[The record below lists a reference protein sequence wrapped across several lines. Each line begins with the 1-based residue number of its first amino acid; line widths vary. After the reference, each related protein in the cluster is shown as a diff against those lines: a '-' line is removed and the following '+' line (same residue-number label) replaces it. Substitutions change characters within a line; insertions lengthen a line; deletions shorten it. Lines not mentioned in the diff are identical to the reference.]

1 MEAYPID
8 GGQRQAAGPED
19 FAQRLAAHPAI
30 GDELAELS
38 ALLQARS
45 NLNPPPVPGMEDTPL
60 CLHAACGAREVLTAV
75 GWLTATRRAP
85 LRGSSCWCG
94 RATPSPIGR
103 SGRWCWH
110 RPRGTGR

>member
-1 MEAYPID
+1 MEAYPIG
-8 GGQRQAAGPED
+8 GGQRQTAGPED

-30 GDELAELS
+30 GDELVELS

-60 CLHAACGAREVLTAV
+60 CLHAAHCAREVLTAV
-75 GWLTATRRAP
+75 GWLTATRRAPLTP

-103 SGRWCWH
+103 SG
-110 RPRGTGR
+110 